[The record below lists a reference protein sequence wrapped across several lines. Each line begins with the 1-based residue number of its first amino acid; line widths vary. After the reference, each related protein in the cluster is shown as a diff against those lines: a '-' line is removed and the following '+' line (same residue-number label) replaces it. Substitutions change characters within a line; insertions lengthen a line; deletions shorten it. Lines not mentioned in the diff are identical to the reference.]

1 MEGYIFDLDGV
12 LVDTAKY
19 HYLAWKTIAQEF
31 DFELT
36 PAHNEQLKGI
46 GREVS
51 LHKILQWAGKTLPE
65 NEFQALALR
74 KNELY
79 LQYIAH
85 IDSSELLVGVANF
98 LHSLKNKGK
107 KIALGSAS
115 KNARLVLERTGILP
129 LFDAIVDGTMVT
141 QAKPNPEVFLKAA
154 ELLQLPPAQCC
165 VFEDAPAG
173 VQAAKA
179 AGMRVIGVGEEQVL
193 CAADEVIPNFSSFVL
208 HNSFIFLH
216 L

>member
-31 DFELT
+31 GFELT

-65 NEFQALALR
+65 NEFQSLALR

-85 IDSSELLVGVANF
+85 IDNSELLVGVADF
-98 LHSLKNKGK
+98 LQTLKSKGK

-129 LFDAIVDGTMVT
+129 LFDAIVDGTMIPQSCST
-141 QAKPNPEVFLKAA
+141 FATTSCP
-154 ELLQLPPAQCC
+154 
-165 VFEDAPAG
+165 
-173 VQAAKA
+173 
-179 AGMRVIGVGEEQVL
+179 VL
-193 CAADEVIPNFSSFVL
+193 CV
-208 HNSFIFLH
+208 
-216 L
+216 

>member
-1 MEGYIFDLDGV
+1 MKGYIFDLDGV

-19 HYLAWKTIAQEF
+19 HYRAWKTIAQEF
-31 DFELT
+31 GFELT

-65 NEFQALALR
+65 NDFQSLALR

-85 IDSSELLVGVANF
+85 IDSSELLVGVADF

-154 ELLQLPPAQCC
+154 QLLQLPPAQCC

-208 HNSFIFLH
+208 HNS
-216 L
+216 